1 MYAGTWVMYKAI
13 PETYADASARN
24 ARLLL
29 LLLLL
34 VLHFFP
40 IFSSFWPNGM
50 GFAKAGWTFT
60 F

>member
-1 MYAGTWVMYKAI
+1 MYKAI
-13 PETYADASARN
+13 PETYADASTRN
-24 ARLLL
+24 ARLL
-29 LLLLL
+29 
-34 VLHFFP
+34 HFSP